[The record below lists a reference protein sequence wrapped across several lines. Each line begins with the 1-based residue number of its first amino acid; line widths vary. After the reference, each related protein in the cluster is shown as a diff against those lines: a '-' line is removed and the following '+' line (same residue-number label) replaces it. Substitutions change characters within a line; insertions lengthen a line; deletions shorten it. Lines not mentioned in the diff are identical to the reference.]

1 MYSGGGERTAI
12 YESMMLQR
20 MGHNVTCFAPAIR
33 TDLCF
38 PDFIGRI
45 DLQGVIPRV
54 RMKIPFRDLASM
66 LASSVLAPLFAE
78 KFKDFDVILS
88 HGQPATWIG
97 YLISRVAVKPRATY
111 LHQPARFL
119 YPRPIDLRVGWRTK
133 ADLALL
139 QGIVETLSPL
149 ARRLDHASVAS
160 SDVVMTNSYWIG
172 EQIRKIYGV
181 EVIVCPPGVDTD
193 KFVPADNKTSIEV
206 KGHAVAKPFILS
218 TNRHYPQKG
227 LADLI
232 RIFALVRKSTDVRL
246 VVTGDFTS
254 YTPFLKRLS
263 LDLGVNDRV
272 FFTGYV
278 PDDDLARL
286 YQNADVYA
294 FTSPEEDFGL
304 GPLEA
309 MACGTPAVV
318 WDYAGPSETVVDG
331 INGYKVKP
339 YNLRDF
345 SDKILGLLFDQSLNY
360 ELGKNGARFV
370 RERFTWTK
378 HVATVE
384 RTLSRLAARS

>member
-1 MYSGGGERTAI
+1 
-12 YESMMLQR
+12 MLQR

-38 PDFIGRI
+38 PDLIGQI

-54 RMKIPFRDLASM
+54 KIKIPFRDLASM
-66 LASSVLAPLFAE
+66 TATSILAPLYAE
-78 KFKDFDVILS
+78 KFKEFDVILS
-88 HGQPATWIG
+88 HGQPATWIS
-97 YLISRVAVKPRATY
+97 YLISHLALKPRATY

-133 ADLALL
+133 IDFALL
-139 QGIVETLSPL
+139 QGIVETLRPL

-160 SDVVMTNSYWIG
+160 SDVVMTNSSWIG
-172 EQIRKIYGV
+172 EQVRKIYDV
-181 EVIVCPPGVDTD
+181 EPIVCPPGVDTE
-193 KFVPADNKTSIEV
+193 KFVPTENKTSIEV
-206 KGHAVAKPFILS
+206 KGHAVTKPFILS

-232 RIFALVRKSTDVRL
+232 RIFELVRKSFDIGL

-254 YTPFLKRLS
+254 YTPFLKKLS
-263 LDLGVNDRV
+263 LELGVSDAV

-278 PDDDLARL
+278 PENDLVRL
-286 YQNADVYA
+286 YQNAHVYA

-318 WDYAGPSETVVDG
+318 WDYAGPSETVIDG
-331 INGYKVKP
+331 INGYKAEP
-339 YNLRDF
+339 YNLQDF
-345 SDKILGLLFDQSLNY
+345 SDKILSLLSDQSLNDKV
-360 ELGKNGARFV
+360 GRNAARFV
-370 RERFTWTK
+370 RARYTWTK
-378 HVATVE
+378 HVATLE
-384 RTLSRLAARS
+384 RTLSRLVARRS